1 MMIEINSLADLE
13 FLRESVDLECKLA
26 VGRDGNGALPQ
37 DFWPTYS
44 AFANTEG
51 GVIVLGVRERQDQFF
66 LEGIN
71 DPSRVRR
78 ELFDCL
84 SNRQKVSI
92 NLLLDT
98 SVQARLIEGR
108 FILLVEVPRATR
120 KQRPVYL
127 TTNPFVGHTFRRL
140 NDGDRVVTDDDVKRM
155 LAEQV
160 EDSRDD

>member
-26 VGRDGNGALPQ
+26 VGRDGNGAIPQ

-51 GVIVLGVRERQDQFF
+51 GVIVLGVRERQNQFF

-84 SNRQKVSI
+84 NNRQKVSI

-98 SVQARLIEGR
+98 NVQARLIEGR
-108 FILLVEVPRATR
+108 SILLVEVPRATR
-120 KQRPVYL
+120 KQRPV
-127 TTNPFVGHTFRRL
+127 
-140 NDGDRVVTDDDVKRM
+140 
-155 LAEQV
+155 
-160 EDSRDD
+160 